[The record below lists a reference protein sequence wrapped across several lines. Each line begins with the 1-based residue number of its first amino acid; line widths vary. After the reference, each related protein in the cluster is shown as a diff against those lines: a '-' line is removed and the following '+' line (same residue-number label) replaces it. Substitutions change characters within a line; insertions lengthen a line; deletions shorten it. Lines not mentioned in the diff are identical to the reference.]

1 MGWGCSFYLRAREY
15 WLVAMNDA
23 RLIKAIP
30 KRRLR
35 LIRGD
40 ASKPPVVGDLG
51 ETDQAYSGAWGP
63 MVLVYF
69 VSADGNT
76 EWEAEAYESELESL
90 EMATNQTLQRTGAAG
105 KRS

>member
-1 MGWGCSFYLRAREY
+1 
-15 WLVAMNDA
+15 MNNA

-35 LIRGD
+35 LISGD
-40 ASKPPVVGDLG
+40 AGEPPAVGDLG
-51 ETDQAYSGAWGP
+51 ETDQCYSGFWGP

-76 EWEAEAYESELESL
+76 EWEAEAYESEIEPLEG
-90 EMATNQTLQRTGAAG
+90 T
-105 KRS
+105 

>member
-1 MGWGCSFYLRAREY
+1 
-15 WLVAMNDA
+15 MNDA

-30 KRRLR
+30 KKRLR

-40 ASKPPVVGDLG
+40 ASKLPVVGDLG
-51 ETDQAYSGAWGP
+51 EADQGYSAFWGP

-76 EWEAEAYESELESL
+76 EWEAKAYESE
-90 EMATNQTLQRTGAAG
+90 MDPFKGT
-105 KRS
+105 